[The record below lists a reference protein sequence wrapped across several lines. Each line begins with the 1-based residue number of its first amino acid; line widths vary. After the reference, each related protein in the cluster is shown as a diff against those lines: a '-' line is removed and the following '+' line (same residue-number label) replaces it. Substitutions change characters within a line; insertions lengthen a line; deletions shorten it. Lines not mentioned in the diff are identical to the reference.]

1 MSSPQPMPQAPF
13 KIFLAR
19 QGEYLP
25 WYYGVLLTAAEI
37 LTALMYIPAGL
48 ALHFSILILLI
59 LQAALEAGKPRHVLY
74 QALTLAPLTR
84 IMSLTLP
91 LGNFPLMWWYAITSL
106 PLLAAAGAA
115 AALCGFKAADL
126 GLVRGRPGLQVLVAL
141 SGLPLGLLEY
151 LILKPQPLAAGL
163 DWRHLWLAALILLIC
178 TGFMEELVFRG
189 LIMRAAT
196 IAAGPR
202 FALYYMSFI
211 FAVLH
216 ITHRSVLDVFFV
228 FAVALF
234 FGWVVQKDRSN
245 ERLYC
250 QENEVY
256 LIIIYLQSIKLPSG
270 ALNWYGGYW

>member
-1 MSSPQPMPQAPF
+1 MSSPHSIYQAGPAPRGASRF
-13 KIFLAR
+13 KAFLKG
-19 QGEYLP
+19 QGEFLP
-25 WYYGVLLTAAEI
+25 WYYGVLLTVAEI

-48 ALHFSILILLI
+48 ALHFSLLVLLI
-59 LQAALEAGKPRHVLY
+59 LQAALEAGKPRHALY

-91 LGNFPLMWWYAITSL
+91 LGNFPLVWWYAITSL

-115 AALCGFKAADL
+115 AALSGFKAADL
-126 GLVRGRPGLQVLVAL
+126 GLTRGRPGRQVLVAL
-141 SGLPLGLLEY
+141 SGLPLGFLEY
-151 LILKPQPLAAGL
+151 LILRPQPLVAGL
-163 DWRHLWLAALILLIC
+163 DWRHLWLPALILLVC

-196 IAAGPR
+196 VAAGPR

-211 FAVLH
+211 FAILH

-234 FGWVVQKDRSN
+234 FGWAVQRDRSILGVTLAHGLTN
-245 ERLYC
+245 ITL
-250 QENEVY
+250 Y
-256 LIIIYLQSIKLPSG
+256 LIWPNLL
-270 ALNWYGGYW
+270 

>member
-1 MSSPQPMPQAPF
+1 LSSPQPMPQAPF

-91 LGNFPLMWWYAITSL
+91 LANFPLMWWYAITSL

-211 FAVLH
+211 FAILH

-234 FGWVVQKDRSN
+234 FGWVVQKDRSILGVTLAHGLTN
-245 ERLYC
+245 ITL
-250 QENEVY
+250 Y
-256 LIIIYLQSIKLPSG
+256 LIWPNLL
-270 ALNWYGGYW
+270 

>member
-211 FAVLH
+211 FAILH